1 MPAWPIGAAAARLH
15 QAALVWDNHGCL
27 PIRCDESFLPEI
39 SRYRAAGVD
48 MVSIN
53 VGFGDMPWQ
62 RHIEM
67 QAHYRQW
74 LAARP
79 EEIVLARSVADIERA
94 KEQGKLAVAFDIEGA
109 GAIQDQL
116 SLIQLYYDLGVRW
129 MLIAYNQNNPAGGGC
144 HDEDPG
150 LSPFGRRMVE
160 EMARAGMVVCCSHTG
175 YRTTLDAIA
184 HSPVPVILS
193 HSNPRA
199 NWEHPRNVPIE
210 ILDACAKGGGV
221 VGINGIGIFLG
232 ENDCSSEA
240 ILRAIDCAVQR
251 IGADHVGLGL
261 DYAFDQEEVAEYVR
275 ANRDIFPPGAGYD
288 SGIRMAPPEQMPEI
302 TEALLKRGYAE
313 RDIRA
318 ILGENF
324 LRVAK
329 QVWR

>member
-1 MPAWPIGAAAARLH
+1 MAAWPISAEARRLH
-15 QAALVWDNHGCL
+15 EEALVWDNHGCL
-27 PIRCDESFLPEI
+27 PIRLDDEYLPQL
-39 SRYRAAGVD
+39 SRYRETGVD

-53 VGFGDMPWQ
+53 VGFGDMPWH
-62 RHIEM
+62 RHVEM
-67 QAHYRQW
+67 LAHFRAW

-79 EEIVLARSVADIERA
+79 EDYILALTAGDILTA
-94 KEQGKLAVAFDIEGA
+94 KTDGKLAVAFDIEGA

-129 MLIAYNQNNPAGGGC
+129 MLIAYNQNNLAGGGC

-150 LSPFGRRMVE
+150 LSAFGRRMVA
-160 EMARAGMVVCCSHTG
+160 EMARTGMVVCCSHTG
-175 YRTTLDAIA
+175 TRTTLDAIA
-184 HSPVPVILS
+184 HSPAPVILS

-199 NWEHPRNVPIE
+199 NWDHPRNLPDEV
-210 ILDACAKGGGV
+210 LDACAAGGGV

-232 ENDCSSEA
+232 QNDCSSEA
-240 ILRAIDCAVQR
+240 IVRAIDYTVQR
-251 IGADHVGLGL
+251 IGAEHVGLGL
-261 DYAFDQEEVAEYVR
+261 DYAFDQEEVAQYVR

-302 TEALLKRGYAE
+302 TEALLKRGYTE

-324 LRVAK
+324 LRVAQ

>member
-1 MPAWPIGAAAARLH
+1 MAAWPVSAEAARLH
-15 QAALVWDNHGCL
+15 KDALVWDNHGCL
-27 PIRCDESFLPEI
+27 PIRCDESFLPELA
-39 SRYRAAGVD
+39 RYHQSGVD

-53 VGFGDMPWQ
+53 VGFGDLEWQ

-67 QAHYRQW
+67 LAHFRGW

-79 EEIVLARSVADIERA
+79 EEYVLALGVAEIERA
-94 KEQGKLAVAFDIEGA
+94 KRQGKLAVAFDIEGV
-109 GAIQDQL
+109 GAIQGQL

-129 MLIAYNQNNPAGGGC
+129 MLIAYNQNNLAGGGC
-144 HDEDPG
+144 HDEDAG
-150 LSPFGRRMVE
+150 LTSFGRTVIG

-175 YRTTLDAIA
+175 YRTTLDVMA
-184 HSPVPVILS
+184 HSPKPVILS

-199 NWEHPRNVPIE
+199 NWDHPRNVPNE
-210 ILDACAKGGGV
+210 ILDACAAGGGV

-232 ENDCSSEA
+232 ENDCGTEA
-240 ILRAIDCAVQR
+240 ILRAIDSAVQR
-251 IGADHVGLGL
+251 IGADHVGLGI

-288 SGIRMAPPEQMPEI
+288 AGIRMAPPEQMPEI
-302 TEALLKRGYAE
+302 TEALLKHGYAE

-324 LRVAK
+324 LRVAE

>member
-1 MPAWPIGAAAARLH
+1 MPAWPIGTAAARLH
-15 QAALVWDNHGCL
+15 QDALVWDNHGCL

-39 SRYRAAGVD
+39 LRYRAAGVD

-67 QAHYRQW
+67 LAHFRQW

-79 EEIVLARSVADIERA
+79 EEFVLARSVADIERA

-199 NWEHPRNVPIE
+199 NWDHPRNVPDE

-232 ENDCSSEA
+232 ENDCSTEA
-240 ILRAIDCAVQR
+240 ILRAI
-251 IGADHVGLGL
+251 
-261 DYAFDQEEVAEYVR
+261 
-275 ANRDIFPPGAGYD
+275 
-288 SGIRMAPPEQMPEI
+288 
-302 TEALLKRGYAE
+302 
-313 RDIRA
+313 
-318 ILGENF
+318 
-324 LRVAK
+324 
-329 QVWR
+329 

>member
-1 MPAWPIGAAAARLH
+1 MAGWPIGAEARRLH
-15 QAALVWDNHGCL
+15 EEALVWDNHGCL
-27 PIRCDESFLPEI
+27 PIRLDGSFLPEI
-39 SRYRAAGVD
+39 SRYREAGVD

-53 VGFGDMPWQ
+53 VGFGDMAWQ
-62 RHIEM
+62 RHVEM
-67 QAHYRQW
+67 LAHFRHW
-74 LAARP
+74 LLARP
-79 EEIVLARSVADIERA
+79 ENYTLALTTADILSA
-94 KEQGKLAVAFDIEGA
+94 KTEGKLAVAFDIEGA
-109 GAIQDQL
+109 GAIHDQL

-129 MLIAYNQNNPAGGGC
+129 MLIAYNQNNLAGGGC

-150 LSPFGRRMVE
+150 LSAFGRRMVE

-175 YRTTLDAIA
+175 DRTTLDVMA
-184 HSPVPVILS
+184 HSSAPVILS

-199 NWEHPRNVPIE
+199 NWDHPRNVPDE
-210 ILDACAKGGGV
+210 VLDACAAGGGV

-240 ILRAIDCAVQR
+240 IVRAIDYTVQR
-251 IGADHVGLGL
+251 IGAEHVGLGL
-261 DYAFDQEEVAEYVR
+261 DYAFDQEEVAQYVR
-275 ANRDIFPPGAGYD
+275 ASRDIFPPGAGYD
-288 SGIRMAPPEQMPEI
+288 SGIRMAPPEQMPEL

-324 LRVAK
+324 LRVAE